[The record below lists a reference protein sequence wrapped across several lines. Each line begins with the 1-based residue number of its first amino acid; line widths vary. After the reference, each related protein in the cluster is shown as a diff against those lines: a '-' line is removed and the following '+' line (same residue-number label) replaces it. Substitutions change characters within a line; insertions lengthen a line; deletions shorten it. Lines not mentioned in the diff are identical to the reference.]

1 MAESGNVMQLHNPDN
16 IESKGEDPDSVID
29 TFSDQNDLADDLEYS
44 QSEWRETMDSRGN
57 EEITTEGDYSE
68 WELEIE

>member
-1 MAESGNVMQLHNPDN
+1 VAESGNVMQLHNPDN

-44 QSEWRETMDSRGN
+44 QSEWRETMDSWGN